1 MEPVAKKPAKHSPK
15 DQNANAL
22 LQADHQLA
30 SGLFAAYEDS
40 RSSAEKERIAAQIC
54 IDLAVYAQVEE
65 EIFYP
70 MIIRALQNNALVPN
84 AMLEHATLKAL
95 FARVNGAEP
104 NAEMFDASFGDGRV
118 RGAPRQDQA

>member
-1 MEPVAKKPAKHSPK
+1 MEPVVRKLAKHSPK
-15 DQNANAL
+15 DHDANASVH
-22 LQADHQLA
+22 ADHSLEL
-30 SGLFAAYEDS
+30 SLFAAYENS
-40 RSSAEKERIAAQIC
+40 RLSAEKERIAAQIC

-84 AMLEHATLKAL
+84 AMVEHATLKAL

-104 NAEMFDASFGDGRV
+104 NAEMFDASFGDGWV
-118 RGAPRQDQA
+118 GAAPRQD